1 MPGKKKNLILA
12 RLNNFCMRK
21 VIIACLVIFSN
32 FAAFEADAQLDKR
45 YFFWVGRNLLLE
57 DKYEAAIETINI
69 LLKTDPDLHEAYFM
83 RAIAKYNLGDLLG
96 AEYDFS
102 LAIEKNPVYT
112 MAYNFRA
119 ITRTQIGNY
128 DDALNDFQEAIDLRP
143 DLPGPYYSRGVT
155 YLQSGQYEKALE
167 DLDRFIRR
175 NDKDVE
181 AYLVRGEAYL
191 NLKDT
196 TRAYEQYDKAIRT
209 NYFDPSGYYRRGLLR
224 AMQDDDGEAL
234 ADFNK
239 SIECDSTYLP
249 AYFSRA
255 IIYSRTQRPM
265 QALEDLDRV
274 IAIDSSYMV
283 AFFNRAIVQTSIGNY
298 NKALDDYNT
307 VARYNPNNVL
317 VYYNRAGL
325 QTYLGDYRAAIA
337 DYSKAIDLY
346 PEFANA
352 YLFRSELRAMLMD
365 ERGSRDDRR
374 TAEQKIAEYRSKLAD
389 STYSIYADTSR
400 NFQQMLSFDTKF
412 ARGEMPA
419 AVAVSSGAD
428 MGMMPMFR
436 FLLAR
441 HEENT
446 PAFAT
451 YRPREMETFEREVD
465 NPDMRFT
472 LRESDIS
479 TDEIIG
485 IDRELE
491 RQIAANNADWL
502 KLFERGI
509 TQTLIKQ
516 YTNAVNSLS
525 EAIER
530 NPSNPFLYFNRSA
543 TRAEMIDFVSSLES
557 SYQNVMIDSDPAN
570 RLKNNTVRTYNY
582 DEAISDLNKAIK
594 LLPGFAYS
602 YYNRGNL
609 QVLSGRMPDAYD
621 DYTQAIELYPNFA
634 EAYFNRGLVQIY
646 MKDTR
651 KGLLDL
657 SKAGELGIK
666 EAYQVLKAY
675 SELE

>member
-1 MPGKKKNLILA
+1 
-12 RLNNFCMRK
+12 MRK
-21 VIIACLVIFSN
+21 AIIVCLVALSN
-32 FAAFEADAQLDKR
+32 LVTFEAGAQLDKR
-45 YFFWVGRNLLLE
+45 YFFWMGRSLLLE
-57 DKYEAAIETINI
+57 DKYEAAIETINV
-69 LLKTDPDLHEAYFM
+69 LLKTDPDLHEAYFL
-83 RAIAKYNLGDLLG
+83 RAVAKYNLGDLLG
-96 AEYDFS
+96 AEYDFT
-102 LAIEKNPVYT
+102 LAIQKNPVYT
-112 MAYNFRA
+112 MAYNYRA
-119 ITRTQIGNY
+119 ITRAQIGNY
-128 DDALNDFQEAIDLRP
+128 DDALRDFQEAIDLRP
-143 DLPGPYYSRGVT
+143 DIPGPYFSRGVT
-155 YLQSGQYEKALE
+155 YLQSGKYEKALE

-175 NDKDVE
+175 NDKEVD
-181 AYLVRGEAYL
+181 AYIVRGEVYL

-196 TRAYEQYDKAIRT
+196 TRAYEQYNKAIET
-209 NYFDPSGYYRRGLLR
+209 NYFDPSGYYRRGLLH
-224 AMQDDDGEAL
+224 AMQDEDDAAL

-239 SIECDSTYLP
+239 SLECDSTYLP

-255 IIYSRTQRPM
+255 IVYSRIQRPM
-265 QALEDLDRV
+265 LALTDLDRV
-274 IAIDSSYMV
+274 IAIDSSHMV
-283 AFFNRAIVQTSIGNY
+283 AFFNRAIVQTSVGNY
-298 NKALDDYNT
+298 NKALADYNT

-325 QTYLGDYRAAIA
+325 QTHLGNYQAAIS

-346 PEFANA
+346 PDFANA

-365 ERGSRDDRR
+365 ERGSRTDRQ
-374 TAEQKIAEYRSKLAD
+374 TAERKIAEYRSKVAD

-400 NFQQMLSFDTKF
+400 NFQQILSFDTKF
-412 ARGEMPA
+412 ARGEMPE
-419 AVAVSSGAD
+419 AVVPTAGSDTGL
-428 MGMMPMFR
+428 MPMFR
-436 FLLAR
+436 FSLAR
-441 HEENT
+441 YDDRT
-446 PAFAT
+446 PAFAI
-451 YRPREMETFEREVD
+451 YHSREMDAFMRKVG
-465 NPDMRFT
+465 NPDMKLT
-472 LRESDIS
+472 LRESDIP

-491 RQIAANNADWL
+491 QQISSNDTDWL

-516 YTNAVNSLS
+516 YTSAVNSLS
-525 EAIER
+525 AAIER
-530 NPSNPFLYFNRSA
+530 NPSNPFLYLNRSA

-557 SYQNVMIDSDPAN
+557 SYQNVTINEDPAN

-621 DYTQAIELYPNFA
+621 DYTQAIELFPNFA

-675 SELE
+675 SALE

>member
-1 MPGKKKNLILA
+1 
-12 RLNNFCMRK
+12 MRK
-21 VIIACLVIFSN
+21 AIIACLVLFSS

-57 DKYEAAIETINI
+57 DKYEAAIETINV

-128 DDALNDFQEAIDLRP
+128 DDALRDFQEAIDLRP

-155 YLQSGQYEKALE
+155 YLQSGQYERALE

-181 AYLVRGEAYL
+181 AYLVRGEVYL

-196 TRAYEQYDKAIRT
+196 TKAYEQYNRAIGV
-209 NYFDPSGYYRRGLLR
+209 NYLEPSGFYRRGLLH
-224 AMQDDDGEAL
+224 AMQNEDAAAL
-234 ADFNK
+234 ADFN
-239 SIECDSTYLP
+239 SSLECDSTYLP
-249 AYFSRA
+249 ALFSRA
-255 IIYSRTQRPM
+255 IVYSRTQRPM
-265 QALEDLDRV
+265 LALEDLSKV

-283 AFFNRAIVQTSIGNY
+283 AFFNRAIVQASIGNY
-298 NKALDDYNT
+298 NKALEDYNT

-325 QTYLGDYRAAIA
+325 QTYLGDYQAAIN
-337 DYSKAIDLY
+337 DYSRAIDLY
-346 PEFANA
+346 PDFANA
-352 YLFRSELRAMLMD
+352 YLYRSELRARLMD
-365 ERGSRDDRR
+365 ERGSRRDRQ

-389 STYSIYADTSR
+389 STFSIYADTSR
-400 NFQQMLSFDTKF
+400 NFQQMLAFDTKF

-419 AVAVSSGAD
+419 TAEASSRAD
-428 MGMMPMFR
+428 MGMMPIFR
-436 FLLAR
+436 FSLGR
-441 HEENT
+441 HEER
-446 PAFAT
+446 AQGFAA
-451 YRPREMETFEREVD
+451 YHSREMEAFAREVG
-465 NPDMRFT
+465 NTDMKLT
-472 LRESDIS
+472 LRESDIPA
-479 TDEIIG
+479 DEIIA

-491 RQIAANNADWL
+491 RHIAANNADWL
-502 KLFERGI
+502 KLFERGM

-530 NPSNPFLYFNRSA
+530 NPSNPFLYLNRSA

-557 SYQNVMIDSDPAN
+557 SYQSVTIDTDPAN

-594 LLPGFAYS
+594 LLPEFAYS

-675 SELE
+675 SEIAD